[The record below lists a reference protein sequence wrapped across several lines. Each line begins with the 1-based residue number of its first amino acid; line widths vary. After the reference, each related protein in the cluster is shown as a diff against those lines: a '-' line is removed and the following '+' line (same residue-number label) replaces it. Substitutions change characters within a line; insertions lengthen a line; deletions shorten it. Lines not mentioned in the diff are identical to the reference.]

1 MHNNY
6 LTNDTKVIIMLC
18 GVFGKDRS
26 VSPLT
31 QTEYNK
37 LVGWLV
43 QAGLRPEDMLKH
55 DVLSDASKGSG
66 IEQSRLDSLMSRG
79 VQLGFA
85 LEDWQNNG
93 VWVISRSDP
102 DYPQRYKKHLKDKAP
117 PLLFGIGE
125 KHLLQ
130 GGGLAIVGSR
140 NVDEEGKIFAQ
151 TAAELCALNNM
162 PVISGGARGVDINAM
177 STVLQANGVC
187 IGVLADSL
195 LKKSLEPAARIAI
208 TDGRL
213 LLISPYHPKAGF
225 SVGTAMARNKL
236 IYAMADYALIVSSE
250 YKTGGT
256 WAGAKE
262 ELRREQHRPVF
273 VRNGENVPKGNLM
286 LLESGAVEFP
296 NDIDQRNFTEKLD
309 SLSNT
314 TKLGSKTLF
323 DYKQEPSAIDKGKID
338 KIEKKNEKKPKKNSR
353 SAYDVVL
360 PLILEMTETR
370 VKPGELAKQLDVSK
384 NQIKNWLTRA
394 ENEHKIEKVSK
405 KPIEYIRNYN
415 VNSL

>member
-6 LTNDTKVIIMLC
+6 LTNDTKAIIMLC

-31 QTEYNK
+31 QTEYNS
-37 LVGWLV
+37 LAGWLV
-43 QAGLRPEDMLKH
+43 QSGLRPEDMLSQ
-55 DVLSDASKGSG
+55 DLLSDASKGSG
-66 IEQSRLDSLMSRG
+66 IEQKRLELLLSRG

-93 VWVISRSDP
+93 VWVISRSEP

-140 NVDEEGKIFAQ
+140 NVDKEGEAFAQ
-151 TAAELCALNNM
+151 AAAELCALNNM
-162 PVISGGARGVDINAM
+162 PVVSGGARGVDINAM

-262 ELRREQHRPVF
+262 ELTKGHHRPVF
-273 VRNGENVPKGNLM
+273 VRIGKNVPKGNIM

-296 NDIDQRNFTEKLD
+296 SDVDQRNFRDKLE
-309 SLSNT
+309 SLST
-314 TKLGSKTLF
+314 TKRLGSKTLF
-323 DYKQEPSAIDKGKID
+323 DDTSELSGAKRSD
-338 KIEKKNEKKPKKNSR
+338 KIEEKAEKKTQKISR

-360 PLILEMTETR
+360 PLILELSEHR
-370 VKPGELAKQLDVSK
+370 VKPDELAEQLDVSK
-384 NQIKNWLTRA
+384 NQIKKWLIRA
-394 ENEHKIEKVSK
+394 ENEHRIEKVSK
-405 KPIEYIRNYN
+405 NPIVYCRN
-415 VNSL
+415 